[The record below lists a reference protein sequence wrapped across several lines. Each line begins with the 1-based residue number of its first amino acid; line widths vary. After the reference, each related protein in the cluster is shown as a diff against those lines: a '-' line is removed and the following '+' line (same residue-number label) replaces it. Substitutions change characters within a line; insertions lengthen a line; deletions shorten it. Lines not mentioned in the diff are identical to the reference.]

1 MLAAFGMLREIF
13 ATSSAALRA
22 RPHATLFTASR
33 TAARRDSHMK
43 NRSQLLRYV
52 PWALLVLLTACG
64 GGGSDAP
71 APPAP
76 PPPPAVNWD
85 QVVWDQSNWQ

>member
-1 MLAAFGMLREIF
+1 MLAAFGVLREFF
-13 ATSSAALRA
+13 AANSGRLRA
-22 RPHATLFTASR
+22 HLPASQFTASR
-33 TAARRDSHMK
+33 TAARRDSHM
-43 NRSQLLRYV
+43 NNTLRLV
-52 PWALLVLLTACG
+52 RLCPWALLVLLTACG